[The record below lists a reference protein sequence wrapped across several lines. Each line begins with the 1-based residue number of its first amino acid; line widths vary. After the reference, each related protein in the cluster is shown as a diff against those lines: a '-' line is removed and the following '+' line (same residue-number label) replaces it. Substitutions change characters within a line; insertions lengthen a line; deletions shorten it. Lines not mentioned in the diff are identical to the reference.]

1 MKKKYFEELET
12 NLAYHFGKVLNKP
25 LVKPHWVFI
34 SLLHKCNLKCQMCG
48 VSKILKEHE
57 LTFKEVKKIIDEV
70 ASWKSDSRIQ
80 LTGGEVLLRNDIFDI
95 VNYSTSK
102 NLVTELV
109 SNGMILNQEKAE
121 KIISSDLWGMAI
133 SLDGATAKTHDDI
146 RGVKGSF
153 DKAVNALKLLV
164 KEKKSRKKGPQIS
177 IWTTVMNN
185 NVEELEKIAHL
196 AKKVGVDCLVYH
208 PVVLSQTDMQ
218 STKQEGGLWIPKSKI
233 SILKEQTKKL
243 IEFKEKYGIIE
254 FTHNPTLFAKYFD
267 KTLRKQEWTCNP
279 LEFIDIGP
287 NGAVQSC
294 GGDFGSIKHLSL
306 AESLNTKKA
315 EESRELMKR
324 CEKPCLQTCWARP
337 DAEDLNEI
345 FKTFFTKLNQDK
357 IRKEEKKKLLKQS
370 LILLNNY
377 ESMLKKAK

>member
-48 VSKILKEHE
+48 VSKILKKYE
-57 LTFKEVKKIIDEV
+57 LTFEEVRRIIDEV
-70 ASWKSDSRIQ
+70 ASWKSNSRIQ
-80 LTGGEVLLRNDIFDI
+80 LTGGEVLLRKDIFDI

-102 NLVTELV
+102 NLITELV
-109 SNGMILNQEKAE
+109 SNGMILNQEKAK

-133 SLDGATAKTHDDI
+133 SLDGGTAKTHDEI

-153 DKAVNALKLLV
+153 DKAINALKLLV
-164 KEKKSRKKGPQIS
+164 KEKKRRKKGPQIS
-177 IWTTVMNN
+177 IWTTIMNN
-185 NVEELEKIAHL
+185 NLEELEKMAFL

-218 STKQEGGLWIPKSKI
+218 STKQEGSLWIPKNKI
-233 SILKEQTKKL
+233 NVLQEQIQKL
-243 IEFKEKYGIIE
+243 IEFKKEYGIIQ
-254 FTHNPTLFAKYFD
+254 FVHDPNLFAKYFD
-267 KTLRKQEWTCNP
+267 KTLTKCEWKCNP

-287 NGAVQSC
+287 NGAIQSC

-337 DAEDLNEI
+337 DADNLDEI
-345 FKTFFTKLNQDK
+345 FKRFFRELDK
-357 IRKEEKKKLLKQS
+357 DKVSEKEKQELLKQS
-370 LILLNNY
+370 LKLLDNY
-377 ESMLKKAK
+377 EVMLKKSK